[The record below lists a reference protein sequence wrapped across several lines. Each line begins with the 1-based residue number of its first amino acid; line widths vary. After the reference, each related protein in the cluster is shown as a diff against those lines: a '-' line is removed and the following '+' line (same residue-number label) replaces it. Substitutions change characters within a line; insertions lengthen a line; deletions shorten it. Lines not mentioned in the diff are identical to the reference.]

1 MKQSETPD
9 AKPVPL
15 PDQHGA
21 SRRPFLLTLLC
32 LAALASFGLI
42 TLLLLPSLF
51 YSWSFTNLINTY
63 ITGPPVSSGTV
74 FLVMLLL
81 IILYATA
88 CAGIILIWRLKRAGY
103 FVFGI
108 PVLLL
113 TVYQLFQAD
122 IPILSTAILIFFL
135 IGFGL
140 FYRKYT

>member
-1 MKQSETPD
+1 MTQPETAD
-9 AKPVPL
+9 AKPAPS
-15 PDQHGA
+15 PEHPGA
-21 SRRPFLLTLLC
+21 PRRPFLLTLLC
-32 LAALASFGLI
+32 LAAFASFALI

-51 YSWSFTNLINTY
+51 YSFSFTNLINTY

-103 FVFGI
+103 FLFGI

-113 TVYQLFQAD
+113 AVYQLIQAD
-122 IPILSTAILIFFL
+122 IPILSTAILVFFL
-135 IGFGL
+135 IGFGI